1 MKIIE
6 SISVSEDITLFSL
19 SDFPADIS
27 FVAGIFDK
35 IAETGIDVDMIS
47 QFLPNGSH
55 SGLSFTVSDD
65 DFGGVL
71 ETATQLRAGNC
82 KISIS
87 GADMKGRPGVAARV
101 FKAAADAGSDI
112 RMINTSETDIS
123 LLVVKADVD
132 ATVAAIKKEFE

>member
-55 SGLSFTVSDD
+55 SGLSFTVSDAC
-65 DFGGVL
+65 FGGVL
-71 ETATQLRAGNC
+71 
-82 KISIS
+82 
-87 GADMKGRPGVAARV
+87 
-101 FKAAADAGSDI
+101 
-112 RMINTSETDIS
+112 
-123 LLVVKADVD
+123 
-132 ATVAAIKKEFE
+132 

>member
-55 SGLSFTVSDD
+55 SGLSFTVSALRYSSTNMTTDKSHASSSVRR
-65 DFGGVL
+65 GV
-71 ETATQLRAGNC
+71 EATLASRSR
-82 KISIS
+82 KPIS
-87 GADMKGRPGVAARV
+87 P
-101 FKAAADAGSDI
+101 
-112 RMINTSETDIS
+112 SE
-123 LLVVKADVD
+123 A
-132 ATVAAIKKEFE
+132 